1 MKRKQFIAKKAKKKF
16 NIMFIISLIIVV
28 NAVFLLYYFSEKIT
42 PKMVEMAKIK
52 ANDEVYSLINN
63 NVGERLRKVDLTNL
77 LKLTKNANNEI
88 VFAEY
93 DLNTIYTIVDE
104 LTDVLEE
111 DNLMH
116 SKGVVLNIPVGM
128 ASNSMFLNN
137 LGPKIPVKVSVVG
150 NVLTNIKTKITNYG
164 LNNALAEV
172 YVTLDI
178 TEQVIVPMTYDKL
191 KTNYELL
198 ISTFF
203 INGKVPSFYGSTYET
218 SSKIYDVN
226 LED

>member
-1 MKRKQFIAKKAKKKF
+1 MKRKQFIAKKAKKKI
-16 NIMFIISLIIVV
+16 NIMFIIFFIIVV

-42 PKMVEMAKIK
+42 PKMIEIAKIG
-52 ANDEVYSLINN
+52 ANNEVYSLINN

-93 DLNTIYTIVDE
+93 DLNAIYTIVDE
-104 LTDVLEE
+104 ITNVLEE
-111 DNLMH
+111 DNIMH
-116 SKGVVLNIPVGM
+116 SEGIILNIPVGM
-128 ASNSMFLNN
+128 ASSSMFLNN
-137 LGPKIPVKVSVVG
+137 LGPKIPVKVSVIG
-150 NVLTNIKTKITNYG
+150 NVLTNIKTKMTNYG
-164 LNNALAEV
+164 LNNVLAEV

-178 TEQVIVPMTYDKL
+178 TEQVIVPMTYEKL
-191 KTNYELL
+191 KTNYEIL

-203 INGKVPSFYGSTYET
+203 INGKVPSFYGTTYET

-226 LED
+226 LDD